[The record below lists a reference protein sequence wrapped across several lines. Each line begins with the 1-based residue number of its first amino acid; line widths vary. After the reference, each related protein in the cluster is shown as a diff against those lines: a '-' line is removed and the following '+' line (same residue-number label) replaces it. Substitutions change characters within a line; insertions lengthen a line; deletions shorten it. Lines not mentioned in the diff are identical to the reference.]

1 MVESFQNSSFIV
13 MKKYLA
19 VIMVLFLIAAF
30 FFILHKN
37 FMQYNPIVSI
47 VNTRWQKIHVQV
59 REGENPN
66 PLNNKLI
73 FDQCLTKGQSRSFMV
88 DNGDNII
95 YRRDRDPNHAD
106 SVHFTN
112 WIVAK
117 CDNSSTFI
125 LNNP

>member
-1 MVESFQNSSFIV
+1 MVESFQNPPFIV

-19 VIMVLFLIAAF
+19 VTMVLFLIAAL
-30 FFILHKN
+30 FFILRKN

-47 VNTRWQKIHVQV
+47 VNTRWQKIHIQV

-106 SVHFTN
+106 SIHFTN

>member
-1 MVESFQNSSFIV
+1 MVESFQNTPFIV
-13 MKKYLA
+13 MRKYLT
-19 VIMVLFLIAAF
+19 VLMVLFLIAVL
-30 FFILHKN
+30 FFILRKN
-37 FMQYNPIVSI
+37 FTQYNPIVSI
-47 VNTRWQKIHVQV
+47 INTRWEKIHIQV

-66 PLNNKLI
+66 PLSNKLI
-73 FDQCLTKGQSRSFMV
+73 FDQCLTRGQSRSFTV

-106 SVHFTN
+106 SIHFTN

>member
-1 MVESFQNSSFIV
+1 MLEVFQNIQVIV

-19 VIMVLFLIAAF
+19 ILIVLFLIVAL

-37 FMQYNPIVSI
+37 FMQYNPIVSV
-47 VNTRWQKIHVQV
+47 VNTRWQKIHIQV
-59 REGENPN
+59 RAGDKPN
-66 PLNNKLI
+66 PLSNKLI
-73 FDQCLTKGQSRSFMV
+73 FDQCLTRGQSRSFTV

>member
-1 MVESFQNSSFIV
+1 MVESFVITPFAM

-19 VIMVLFLIAAF
+19 ILMALLLIVALI
-30 FFILHKN
+30 FILRKN

-47 VNTRWQKIHVQV
+47 INTRWQKIHIQV
-59 REGENPN
+59 REGDNPN
-66 PLNNKLI
+66 PLSNKLI
-73 FDQCLTKGQSRSFMV
+73 FDQCLTKGQSRTFTV
-88 DNGDNII
+88 NIGDNII

>member
-1 MVESFQNSSFIV
+1 MVESFQNTPFIV

-19 VIMVLFLIAAF
+19 VVMMLCLASAI
-30 FFILHKN
+30 FFIFRKN
-37 FMQYNPIVSI
+37 HTPYNAVVSI
-47 VNTRWQKIHVQV
+47 INTRWKKVHIQV
-59 REGENPN
+59 REGENPD
-66 PLNNKLI
+66 PLRCKLI
-73 FDQCLTKGQSRSFMV
+73 FDQYLTRGQSRSFTV

-106 SVHFTN
+106 SIHFTN